1 MHAQCCTVVRTVL
14 RVSCVAMS
22 SWGAH
27 WLVDGFYQ
35 CDLPGRAGTTGTALT
50 WWCNRVTRCSHSPA
64 HAHDA
69 PPLPSPYHHRY
80 RRLHTRIQMQWLCF
94 QLWFSFFPSIGFTE
108 APWSTYQVIDTSTFH
123 QCRPSRIRS
132 WLVHGLD
139 LHCSQMSWE
148 HSHTT
153 HSHLSYNAGHI
164 WFWINDPD
172 IYKMSKIYARKAH
185 SFHSPCVK
193 MDFHWPKLQGDPAGV
208 ALRCQTGAFFQGH
221 PSHSHFE
228 CLGIVVLSIGKQYLD
243 KHCLQPAYAIWT
255 KWWGEVTL
263 QDTWLWRS
271 WSHHVTILFATEAWR
286 GWFESKNTWSSLA
299 LWGLWDSSSFA
310 LVQPRKKSADWAK
323 TCQLLLGS
331 L

>member
-35 CDLPGRAGTTGTALT
+35 CDLPGRAGTTGTAALT

-69 PPLPSPYHHRY
+69 PPLPSPPYHHRY
-80 RRLHTRIQMQWLCF
+80 RRLHTRIQIVIFIFPIHRIHWSPMKCLSS
-94 QLWFSFFPSIGFTE
+94 QL
-108 APWSTYQVIDTSTFH
+108 IDTSTFH

-132 WLVHGLD
+132 WLVHSLD

-164 WFWINDPD
+164 WFWINDP
-172 IYKMSKIYARKAH
+172 
-185 SFHSPCVK
+185 
-193 MDFHWPKLQGDPAGV
+193 
-208 ALRCQTGAFFQGH
+208 
-221 PSHSHFE
+221 E
-228 CLGIVVLSIGKQYLD
+228 
-243 KHCLQPAYAIWT
+243 
-255 KWWGEVTL
+255 
-263 QDTWLWRS
+263 
-271 WSHHVTILFATEAWR
+271 WSR
-286 GWFESKNTWSSLA
+286 
-299 LWGLWDSSSFA
+299 
-310 LVQPRKKSADWAK
+310 
-323 TCQLLLGS
+323 
-331 L
+331 